1 MSAPLFFC
9 GGDMENKTYYLTYV
23 VGERG
28 VGKTTLLAHF
38 ATEYMIPPRSISDLL
53 QCRREIERLRAGGWD
68 NLSLAPHVQ
77 HLVYVVDDTF
87 IARGLGY
94 KPRVSMELQFEKI
107 GLYDG
112 VHEVDYLLPY
122 AKIFLPEIQ
131 SKLDSRKSMT
141 AERVADYFLRYIER
155 QRKVGVQ
162 MWADT
167 QIDDSADKR
176 FRSLSDK
183 LIEVQNKR
191 DFYDHYGRLVKTV
204 WNCYEF
210 SGVRQYARYKDSG
223 NEREAN
229 RVGLGWDIEKEQRV
243 FPLLFFALLP
253 FDKFAACSVNII
265 IVCVLLRLGLPS
277 GNNARDTIQE
287 NVLQITFRLVQTR
300 LLLAQ
305 REGFEPPDSCP
316 STVFKTAAFDHSAI
330 SAQRFNILAERT
342 AVVNLFFCAARFFC
356 PSARR
361 IP

>member
-1 MSAPLFFC
+1 
-9 GGDMENKTYYLTYV
+9 MENKIYYLTYV

-38 ATEYMIPPRSISDLL
+38 ATEYMIPPRSIDDLKL
-53 QCRREIERLRAGGWD
+53 CRKEIGRLRAGGWD

-107 GLYDG
+107 GLFDG
-112 VHEVDYLLPY
+112 VHEVSYLLPY

-141 AERVADYFLRYIER
+141 AERVGDYFLRYIER

-183 LIEVQNKR
+183 LIEVQDKKDYY
-191 DFYDHYGRLVKTV
+191 DFHGRLVKTV
-204 WNCYEF
+204 WHCYEF
-210 SGVRQYARYKDSG
+210 TGVRQYARYKDSG
-223 NEREAN
+223 NVREAVKTEYTHYGN
-229 RVGLGWDIEKEQRV
+229 IYNCLDSFSGKEYFYNGMTGNYHTTPATLTGNDRAAMLERCKRYPL
-243 FPLLFFALLP
+243 FPL
-253 FDKFAACSVNII
+253 DGQKNN
-265 IVCVLLRLGLPS
+265 S
-277 GNNARDTIQE
+277 GVTELWKN
-287 NVLQITFRLVQTR
+287 
-300 LLLAQ
+300 
-305 REGFEPPDSCP
+305 
-316 STVFKTAAFDHSAI
+316 
-330 SAQRFNILAERT
+330 
-342 AVVNLFFCAARFFC
+342 
-356 PSARR
+356 
-361 IP
+361 

>member
-1 MSAPLFFC
+1 
-9 GGDMENKTYYLTYV
+9 MENKTYYLTYV

-38 ATEYMIPPRSISDLL
+38 ATEYMIPPRSVYDLSICK
-53 QCRREIERLRAGGWD
+53 QEIRRLRAGGWE

-94 KPRVSMELQFEKI
+94 KPRISMELQFEKI

-112 VHEVDYLLPY
+112 IHEVDYLLPY

-183 LIEVQNKR
+183 LIEVQGKK
-191 DFYDHYGRLVKTV
+191 DFYDFHGRLIKTV
-204 WNCYEF
+204 WSCYEF

-223 NEREAN
+223 NVREA
-229 RVGLGWDIEKEQRV
+229 V
-243 FPLLFFALLP
+243 
-253 FDKFAACSVNII
+253 
-265 IVCVLLRLGLPS
+265 
-277 GNNARDTIQE
+277 
-287 NVLQITFRLVQTR
+287 
-300 LLLAQ
+300 
-305 REGFEPPDSCP
+305 
-316 STVFKTAAFDHSAI
+316 KTAYTHYG
-330 SAQRFNILAERT
+330 NIYNCVDSYSGKEYFYNGMTGNYHTTLATLTGNDKKAMLARCERYP
-342 AVVNLFFCAARFFC
+342 LFGQNEQKNN
-356 PSARR
+356 SSEVTELWTN
-361 IP
+361 